1 MKRTMIAAA
10 ASLLALGAVAYAQA
24 PGPGPGAPGER
35 PRMEERMRERME
47 RRAERME
54 DRMDRRLERLKSN
67 LKLTPQQEPLWT
79 PVEQQLRR
87 FQQERRDYRR
97 NNFERMR
104 DAQLPDRLDL
114 MAERMAANAVSMR
127 ELSNA
132 VKPLWATLSDEQKQ
146 AVRRALPG
154 RGAGREDRRG
164 EGGWGPHHGHGLHHG
179 GERRG

>member
-1 MKRTMIAAA
+1 MKRTIIAAA

-24 PGPGPGAPGER
+24 PGAGPGAPGER

-54 DRMDRRLERLKSN
+54 ERMDRRLERLKSN
-67 LKLTPQQEPLWT
+67 LKLTPQQEPLWA

-87 FQQERRDYRR
+87 VQQERRDYWRS
-97 NNFERMR
+97 NMERMR

-114 MAERMAANAVSMR
+114 MAERMASNATGMR

-164 EGGWGPHHGHGLHHG
+164 EGHWGPHHGHGEH
-179 GERRG
+179 RG